1 MSEFTHV
8 REAVHTLASRS
19 PSPDFGELERRAA
32 RRGRRRVVTVV
43 AAAVVIAGSVPA
55 IASLDGDRRAVQPA
69 VPNIP
74 KADTGTNGWIALD
87 EDDDIQLVRPGQ
99 ELRQLAGAGSDEA
112 AERCPAWSPDGT
124 RLPFTRFAGT
134 WESPSGNA
142 ELVIVPVRKSGAT
155 GASTVIALDGFT
167 LPDPSQSWYPGP
179 CATWAPDGRWV
190 AFAGAG
196 EVWVVDTQTS
206 MIRRLPDLWPS
217 DLAWRPGTDE
227 LAIAGDNGSDPEG
240 RSLSAPVTMYSV
252 STGEVSPLGSVEA
265 GAVSWSPDGSTLAY
279 AGGEDDYSGELWLVD
294 ADGSNARLLV
304 ADMGAAN
311 HGIGPEW
318 SPRGDRIVYQRIIMG
333 RAEAHEVVLVDV
345 ADGSQT
351 VISPPSVDTGRKW
364 YPRSV
369 SWSPDGTTLL
379 YDAWYERDS
388 QVGDA
393 GSGMIVVPADT
404 PGQAALLTEGWSA
417 AVLSNQSWGRQP
429 G

>member
-1 MSEFTHV
+1 M
-8 REAVHTLASRS
+8 
-19 PSPDFGELERRAA
+19 
-32 RRGRRRVVTVV
+32 
-43 AAAVVIAGSVPA
+43 
-55 IASLDGDRRAVQPA
+55 
-69 VPNIP
+69 
-74 KADTGTNGWIALD
+74 
-87 EDDDIQLVRPGQ
+87 
-99 ELRQLAGAGSDEA
+99 
-112 AERCPAWSPDGT
+112 
-124 RLPFTRFAGT
+124 
-134 WESPSGNA
+134 
-142 ELVIVPVRKSGAT
+142 
-155 GASTVIALDGFT
+155 IALDGFT
-167 LPDPSQSWYPGP
+167 LPDPSQGWYPGP

-190 AFAGAG
+190 AFVGAG

-206 MIRRLPDLWPS
+206 MIRRLPDLRPS

-227 LAIAGDNGSDPEG
+227 LAIAGDNGSDPQGSDRCPRRSPCTRCQPVRSALSG
-240 RSLSAPVTMYSV
+240 RSRPAAVT
-252 STGEVSPLGSVEA
+252 
-265 GAVSWSPDGSTLAY
+265 WSPDGSTLAY

-294 ADGSNARLLV
+294 ADGSDARLLV
-304 ADMGAAN
+304 ADMGEAN

-318 SPRGDRIVYQRIIMG
+318 SPRGDRIVYQRIIVG

-351 VISPPSVDTGRKW
+351 VIAPPSVDTGRKW